1 MKVDITDKATL
12 EALNPSSIE
21 KYLISLQ
28 WREVKRID
36 GEASWWTKFDGK
48 EYSRILLPLDSN
60 LGDFALSM
68 SHVVSRLAKFE
79 NRSQLEILEDFDT
92 VAIGDVIRIKG
103 QDILN
108 RNTSTLPF
116 SEGILLIQQAKN
128 LILAGARTV
137 IEKKSL
143 FAHRQPSEV
152 STYLKNIR
160 LGQTERGSYV
170 MKFISPLLPSKQLTI
185 PNLPNDEL
193 PFERRAIQS
202 LMQGLKSLQQV
213 ALETEK
219 KGTFYFERFQEVV
232 SEGVSAN
239 LCEAVIGDKDN
250 PVFKPL
256 AVNVSWSSL
265 YPMTSSICDNVSFQ
279 VDIMPH
285 IAKAATLFRERTP
298 KEVKLEG
305 YVIKLERSKPHGAG
319 IITVFDRALDKK
331 CKVKIELNESDYEM
345 AVQAHK
351 NGGGISCQG
360 ELIKKGNSYQ
370 LSNPINFVVSKE
382 NYAP

>member
-1 MKVDITDKATL
+1 MKVDITDNATL
-12 EALNPSSIE
+12 EALNPSHIE

-28 WREVKRID
+28 WREVKRIEGETSLWVKSD
-36 GEASWWTKFDGK
+36 GEKS
-48 EYSRILLPLDSN
+48 SRILLPLDSN
-60 LGDFALSM
+60 LGDFALCM
-68 SHVVSRLAKFE
+68 SQVISRLAKFE

-92 VAIGDVIRIKG
+92 LAIGDVIRIKG
-103 QDILN
+103 QDIFN

-116 SEGILLIQQAKN
+116 NEGILLIQQAKN

-170 MKFISPLLPSKQLTI
+170 MKLISPLSPLEQLTI
-185 PNLPNDEL
+185 PNCPEL

-202 LMQGLKSLQQV
+202 LMQGLNTLQQV

-219 KGTFYFERFQEVV
+219 KGTFYFERFEEVV

-239 LCEAVIGDKDN
+239 LCEAVIGDN
-250 PVFKPL
+250 SAYKPL
-256 AVNVSWSSL
+256 AINVSWSSL
-265 YPMTSSICDNVSFQ
+265 YPITRYICDNVSFK

-298 KEVKLEG
+298 EEVKLGG
-305 YVIKLERSKPHGAG
+305 YVIKLERRKQYGAG
-319 IITVFDRALDKK
+319 IITVFEKNN
-331 CKVKIELNESDYEM
+331 CKVKIELNASDYEM

-351 NGGGISCQG
+351 NGDEISCHG
-360 ELIKKGNSYQ
+360 ELIKEGNSYR
-370 LSNPINFVVSKE
+370 LYNPINFLASKE
-382 NYAP
+382 DYVT